1 MLNYKRPESASGFAY
16 SVSVDV
22 NPDNLIGTK
31 WIATGTI
38 SKEKDTIE
46 FVDNTYCIYTSI
58 NRLEPFIYKIRGN
71 RILLGE
77 HVSYVIIDNILFLNG
92 YPLFTREECISS

>member
-1 MLNYKRPESASGFAY
+1 MAHFMKTESVFGNASSASGVIA
-16 SVSVDV
+16 
-22 NPDNLIGTK
+22 PETIIGTK

-38 SKEKDTIE
+38 SKNKDTIE
-46 FVDNTYCIYTSI
+46 FVNNKYCIYTSI
-58 NRLEPFIYKIRGN
+58 NRLEPYTYRIRGN

-92 YPLFTREECISS
+92 YPLFTRE